1 MSDLRSEVR
10 ALAQALEGFEA
21 FLAEGPVSAD
31 QVEDFKA
38 TVDSVRTS
46 VLAML
51 NTADPSD
58 YRGFVRSYRLRR
70 AAQVCESVLG
80 GLAEGVISRE
90 TAGFA
95 EFESTVEE
103 TLARLNEMSV
113 RAA

>member
-10 ALAQALEGFEA
+10 ALTQALEGFEE
-21 FLAEGPVSAD
+21 FLTQGPVSAD

-80 GLAEGVISRE
+80 GLAEGTITRD
-90 TAGFA
+90 TPGLA

-103 TLARLNEMSV
+103 TLARLAVISEH
-113 RAA
+113 A

>member
-1 MSDLRSEVR
+1 MSDLRSEVH
-10 ALAQALEGFEA
+10 ALTRALEGFEE
-21 FLAEGPVSAD
+21 FLTQGPVSAD

-80 GLAEGVISRE
+80 GLAEGTITRD
-90 TAGFA
+90 TPGLA

-103 TLARLNEMSV
+103 TLARLAVMSKHV
-113 RAA
+113 A